1 MPAYLQL
8 SLLRR
13 HVLTNALYLSALYIT
28 FTVLTYVFGWNV
40 YSFLHI
46 IASFVFTWG
55 LLVVFLFRAAS
66 GYATEFDSPM
76 LPYWVAVI
84 VLFLTG
90 LIALYLHELF
100 YFILNTVIDPDYPQ
114 YLLTMFKEKVLTRIP
129 EEVHEEVLERMAQV
143 FDPAKK
149 IVTNLYSFPIVTL
162 ICSVVMAFFVRKNKK
177 YQSNTL

>member
-40 YSFLHI
+40 YSFLYI

-90 LIALYLHELF
+90 LIAQYLHALF
-100 YFILNTVIDPDYPQ
+100 YFILNTVIDPNYAQ
-114 YLLTMFKEKVLTRIP
+114 FLLTMFEEKVLTKIP
-129 EEVHEEVLERMAQV
+129 EEMHEEILQRMEHGL
-143 FDPAKK
+143 DPAKQF
-149 IVTNLYSFPIVTL
+149 VTNLYSSPIVSL
-162 ICSVVMAFFVRKNKK
+162 IFSVVMAFFVRKNKK